1 MDEVR
6 ASTAAQRWRSW
17 SLLPGVPAVVL
28 AVLTINVLASGPLVH
43 ADQRIHAGVLA
54 RTATPGWQWLTA
66 GSFSPAAL
74 VIGAADPRVAVPGL
88 LLIAVAVSAW
98 RRSLRP
104 LLTAAIAVILLVAT
118 VIPAKKAIGRL
129 APGQLRLHPGDWGA
143 FPSGHTTSAAVCWI
157 LAALLVAPLL
167 PAAVRRAGPVALPLW
182 CLLVGAALVG
192 ANYHWL
198 TDVIAGW
205 ALAAIILQATLWLA
219 GLAGRLPG
227 TGRPTSGRAGRR
239 TGRYAQ
245 SPGGRDDADRRAV
258 RT

>member
-6 ASTAAQRWRSW
+6 ASTAAPRWRSW

-28 AVLTINVLASGPLVH
+28 AVLTINVLASGPLVDI
-43 ADQRIHAGVLA
+43 DQRIHAGVLA

-74 VIGAADPRVAVPGL
+74 IIDAADPRAAVPGL
-88 LLIAVAVSAW
+88 LLIALAVSAW

-104 LLTAAIAVILLVAT
+104 LLTAAIAVVLLVAT

-129 APGQLRLHPGDWGA
+129 APGQFRPGGLGA
-143 FPSGHTTSAAVCWI
+143 FPSGHTTSATVCWI

-167 PAAVRRAGPVALPLW
+167 PAAVRRAGRVALPLW
-182 CLLVGAALVG
+182 CLLVGAALVW

-219 GLAGRLPG
+219 SLAGRLPG
-227 TGRPTSGRAGRR
+227 AGPPVPGAGAGAD
-239 TGRYAQ
+239 TV
-245 SPGGRDDADRRAV
+245 PGGRPAA
-258 RT
+258 RTPG